1 MRSQLEGRHCRQQ
14 DSLNPHVARKAQTG
28 SHLETV
34 HDSPRHLTDWPWFS
48 AVCVV
53 AMALHLAYD
62 LPQILQHDFPESAQ
76 IVNVHHK
83 LVFVT
88 PTVSLLLS
96 LEQTWQG
103 QADGRS
109 L

>member
-1 MRSQLEGRHCRQQ
+1 
-14 DSLNPHVARKAQTG
+14 
-28 SHLETV
+28 
-34 HDSPRHLTDWPWFS
+34 
-48 AVCVV
+48 
-53 AMALHLAYD
+53 MALHLAYD